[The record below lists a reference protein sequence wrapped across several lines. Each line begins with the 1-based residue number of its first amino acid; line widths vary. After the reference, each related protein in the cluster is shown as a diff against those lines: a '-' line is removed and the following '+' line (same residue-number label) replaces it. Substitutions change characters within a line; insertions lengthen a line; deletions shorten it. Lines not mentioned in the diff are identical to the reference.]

1 MQTILLVLVND
12 QVIPLNDF
20 TQKYLG
26 NVIRGIVLAL
36 GQDPQEIRL
45 YIDDSGL
52 RIYTEAGEVPLLR
65 EFPKIIIESTIK
77 GVLSPLKG
85 IFWFGKISLSW
96 KKVEG
101 KVEVNN

>member
-1 MQTILLVLVND
+1 MQTTLLVND

-36 GQDPQEIRL
+36 GQDSQDIRI

-52 RIYTEAGEVPLLR
+52 RLYSEVGELPLLR
-65 EFPKIIIESTIK
+65 DFPKIIIESTIK
-77 GVLSPLKG
+77 GMLSPLKG
-85 IFWFGKISLSW
+85 IFWFGRISISCKKI
-96 KKVEG
+96 EG
-101 KVEVNN
+101 KVEMSN